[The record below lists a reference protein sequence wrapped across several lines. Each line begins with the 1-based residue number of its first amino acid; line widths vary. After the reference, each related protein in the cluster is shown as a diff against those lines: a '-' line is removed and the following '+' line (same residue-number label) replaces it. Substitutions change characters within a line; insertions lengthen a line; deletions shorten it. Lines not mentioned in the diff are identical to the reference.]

1 MVSDKYIGQ
10 IRELESAIGKHGA
23 YVIMT
28 HAKPDGDAMGSALG
42 LSRFLASLHK
52 TSRIVIPDRYPDSI
66 AFMVREQEKNLI
78 VTEKESPEE
87 ARETVMSAETVFCLD
102 FNSFDRTE
110 NLAPALKETKADKIL
125 IDHHLHPD
133 RDSFSLVFSETGISS
148 TSELLYY
155 ILMGTSIVGGD
166 AGRLPSGVGEALM
179 TGMTTDTNNFANS
192 VYPSTFAMASSLLAA
207 GVDRNRIISELYNNY
222 RENRLR
228 LEGLLLDRKLT
239 ITEDGVAY
247 MIIDKALSDKF
258 GIMEGE
264 TEGFVN
270 IPLGIRKVKMSILVK
285 EDEDRYRISIRSK
298 AGVSAN
304 RFAASYF
311 NGGGHEC
318 ASGGKLLFGK
328 DIEHS
333 TVAMEKYLETS
344 AKAFMT
350 TDK

>member
-1 MVSDKYIGQ
+1 MQ
-10 IRELESAIGKHGA
+10 
-23 YVIMT
+23 
-28 HAKPDGDAMGSALG
+28 
-42 LSRFLASLHK
+42 
-52 TSRIVIPDRYPDSI
+52 
-66 AFMVREQEKNLI
+66 
-78 VTEKESPEE
+78 
-87 ARETVMSAETVFCLD
+87 MS
-102 FNSFDRTE
+102 
-110 NLAPALKETKADKIL
+110 
-125 IDHHLHPD
+125 
-133 RDSFSLVFSETGISS
+133 
-148 TSELLYY
+148 
-155 ILMGTSIVGGD
+155 
-166 AGRLPSGVGEALM
+166 
-179 TGMTTDTNNFANS
+179 
-192 VYPSTFAMASSLLAA
+192 A